1 MKMLVLVLSFL
12 IGVFGGDPF
21 LDTSAEIMDAIKQGN
36 AAGVA
41 KHFNDKIDLK
51 ILDQEDV
58 YSKAQAELVLKNFFA
73 KHPVKSFV
81 ESHSSNAKSANQFVV
96 GTLTSTNG
104 KYRVSFL
111 LKKFDNRFLISQFR
125 IENDND

>member
-1 MKMLVLVLSFL
+1 MKTIVLFVAFVMNVL
-12 IGVFGGDPF
+12 GGSY
-21 LDTSAEIMDAIKQGN
+21 LDVSTEVLDAIKQGN
-36 AAGVA
+36 AAAIA
-41 KHFNDKIDLK
+41 KNFNDKIDLK

-58 YSKAQAELVLKNFFA
+58 YSKAQAELVLKDFFA

-111 LKKFDNRFLISQFR
+111 LKKFGDRFLISQFR
-125 IENDND
+125 IENEND

>member
-1 MKMLVLVLSFL
+1 MKTIVLFLSFFMNVL
-12 IGVFGGDPF
+12 GGDPF
-21 LDTSAEIMDAIKQGN
+21 LDVSTEVLDAIKQGN
-36 AAGVA
+36 ATAIA

-58 YSKAQAELVLKNFFA
+58 YSKAQAELVLKDFFA

-96 GTLTSTNG
+96 GTLTTSKG

-111 LKKFDNRFLISQFR
+111 LKKFGDRFLISQFR

>member
-1 MKMLVLVLSFL
+1 MKTIVLFL
-12 IGVFGGDPF
+12 ALFTGFLGGDPF
-21 LDTSAEIMDAIKQGN
+21 VDVSSDVMEAVKQGN
-36 AAGVA
+36 AAAVA

-58 YSKAQAELVLKNFFA
+58 YSKAQAELVLKDFFT
-73 KHPVKSFV
+73 KHPVKTFT

-96 GTLTSTNG
+96 GTLVTTNG

-111 LKKFDNRFLISQFR
+111 LKKFGERFLISQFR
-125 IENDND
+125 IENENE

>member
-1 MKMLVLVLSFL
+1 MKTIVLFIAFVAN
-12 IGVFGGDPF
+12 IWGGDPF
-21 LDTSAEIMDAIKQGN
+21 MDVSTDVLEAIKQGN
-36 AAGVA
+36 ASGIA

-58 YSKAQAELVLKNFFA
+58 YSKAQAELVLKDFFA

-96 GTLTSTNG
+96 GSLTTTKG
-104 KYRVSFL
+104 KFRVSFL
-111 LKKFDNRFLISQFR
+111 LKKFGDRFLISQFR
-125 IENDND
+125 IENDNE

>member
-1 MKMLVLVLSFL
+1 MNVLGGSYLDVSTEVL
-12 IGVFGGDPF
+12 
-21 LDTSAEIMDAIKQGN
+21 DAVKQGN
-36 AAGVA
+36 AAAIA
-41 KHFNDKIDLK
+41 KNFNDKIDLK

-58 YSKAQAELVLKNFFA
+58 YSKAQAELVLKDFFA

-111 LKKFDNRFLISQFR
+111 LKKFGDRFLISQFR
-125 IENDND
+125 IENEND

>member
-1 MKMLVLVLSFL
+1 MKTIVLFVAFFMNVL
-12 IGVFGGDPF
+12 GGSY
-21 LDTSAEIMDAIKQGN
+21 LDVSTEVLDAIKQGN
-36 AAGVA
+36 AAAIA
-41 KHFNDKIDLK
+41 KNFNDKIDLK

-58 YSKAQAELVLKNFFA
+58 YSKAQAELVLKDFFA

-96 GTLTSTNG
+96 GTLTSTNA

-111 LKKFDNRFLISQFR
+111 LKKFGDRFLISQFR
-125 IENDND
+125 IENEND